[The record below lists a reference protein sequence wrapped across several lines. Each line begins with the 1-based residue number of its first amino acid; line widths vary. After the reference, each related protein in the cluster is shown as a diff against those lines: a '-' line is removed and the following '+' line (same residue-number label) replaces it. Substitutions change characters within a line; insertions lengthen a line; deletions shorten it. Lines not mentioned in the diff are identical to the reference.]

1 MPSNDK
7 RPTFR
12 SALRQRMEQAK
23 TAPAPPRS
31 RLTRRF
37 TDFLIIAGGI
47 LLAYPLMSASYPLLL
62 HGRLEANYTHAA
74 SSFAP
79 LASSLAT
86 VQREASTE
94 LRAKHLAQAYRKNL
108 RPGQPIGRIKIPT
121 LGIDYLVLE
130 GNRTTT
136 LDPTTDVWLLRK
148 GPVHY
153 AKTPLPGEGE
163 PFAVAGH
170 RTTYGAPFRR
180 LADLHRG
187 DRIVVETPYA
197 RFTYSVAKETVVL
210 PTETSVLRD
219 RGYGLVLT
227 TCTPPYSANQRLIVW
242 AKSTGVTLKPPA
254 PKR

>member
-153 AKTPLPGEGE
+153 AKTPFRARENRSRWPGTAPLMEPPSEGSRIST
-163 PFAVAGH
+163 AATVSSS
-170 RTTYGAPFRR
+170 RR
-180 LADLHRG
+180 PTLASPTQLQKRRSYSPPRPAFCETAATDSSSQPVRHLTA
-187 DRIVVETPYA
+187 RI
-197 RFTYSVAKETVVL
+197 
-210 PTETSVLRD
+210 
-219 RGYGLVLT
+219 
-227 TCTPPYSANQRLIVW
+227 SASSSGRNQ
-242 AKSTGVTLKPPA
+242 PE
-254 PKR
+254 